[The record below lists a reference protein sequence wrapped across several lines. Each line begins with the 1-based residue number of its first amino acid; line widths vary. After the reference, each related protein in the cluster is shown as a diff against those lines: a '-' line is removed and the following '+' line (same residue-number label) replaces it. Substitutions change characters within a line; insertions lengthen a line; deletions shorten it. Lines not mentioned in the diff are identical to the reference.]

1 MSTPTSTDKTTTPR
15 NPLPVYPFPI
25 LPQFD
30 PSTTTTTSFIADV
43 IQTTTTT
50 STSASTTTRTTSTTP
65 DYPAIGVA
73 IPGLEGVAVPGS
85 VEALEFYLVT
95 LSERIRYQKLLFH
108 YNFNFIFSDVF
119 GVFLPESNDE
129 QSSQDAA
136 QNFAAVST
144 VIGNDGGLIRI

>member
-1 MSTPTSTDKTTTPR
+1 M
-15 NPLPVYPFPI
+15 
-25 LPQFD
+25 
-30 PSTTTTTSFIADV
+30 
-43 IQTTTTT
+43 
-50 STSASTTTRTTSTTP
+50 
-65 DYPAIGVA
+65 A

-144 VIGNDGGLIRI
+144 VIGNDGLV